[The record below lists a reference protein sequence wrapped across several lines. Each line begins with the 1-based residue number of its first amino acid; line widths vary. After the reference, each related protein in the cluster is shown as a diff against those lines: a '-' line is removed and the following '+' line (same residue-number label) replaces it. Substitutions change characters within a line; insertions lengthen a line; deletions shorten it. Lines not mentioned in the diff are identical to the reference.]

1 MQSYSLDPKC
11 SVTIPYPRLSQTWDG
26 QHALSAICGLSLSL
40 SLPLWWKNARD
51 LAFLHLQ
58 LLQDFLWFVPE
69 SQVDFDLHSKP
80 LKQTSWTTQVQIFS
94 TYRTWTWLKSSITP
108 GLNTHQLMRVSKV
121 AASLQ
126 MSMMKSHEN
135 IMCSTDF
142 NQKSKLS
149 ERSVCKASFHGM
161 ACRRSLHITSGTG
174 SLGLSSDSN
183 SWTSH
188 RDFKLAGICCEAMY
202 SNLMTQLEGLPMK
215 WVVSG

>member
-1 MQSYSLDPKC
+1 MPGLWPFSIFSCCKTFCGSCLSRRWISTYTAS
-11 SVTIPYPRLSQTWDG
+11 LSQTNLM
-26 QHALSAICGLSLSL
+26 Q
-40 SLPLWWKNARD
+40 
-51 LAFLHLQ
+51 
-58 LLQDFLWFVPE
+58 
-69 SQVDFDLHSKP
+69 
-80 LKQTSWTTQVQIFS
+80 TQVQIFS
-94 TYRTWTWLKSSITP
+94 TYRMWTCLKSSIITP

-161 ACRRSLHITSGTG
+161 ACRRSK
-174 SLGLSSDSN
+174 N
-183 SWTSH
+183 SWPSH

-202 SNLMTQLEGLPMK
+202 SNLMTHLLPMK
-215 WVVSG
+215 WVEG